1 MNERD
6 HKAMD
11 GDHNRPF
18 KLDTAKNNATIFEIE
33 LYGLI
38 NKHIKDGLAKLDLIE
53 KLKYV
58 LKSCEMS

>member
-11 GDHNRPF
+11 GDHNQQS

-33 LYGLI
+33 LNGLI